1 MLPLRNIYYENEI
14 NFTIVMNQNQA
25 AKTLGDWAY
34 IAIAEHYKKILKHE
48 SKVLKDKDPEHL
60 HQMRVGMRRL
70 RSAIA
75 GFAPAINLP
84 ISVSEKNIAQ
94 IAKVLGKLRDIDV
107 LQETLI
113 TQYHPH
119 LPEIEQKKLKV
130 VLKSLKKNRKQAFK
144 DVKVILHSR
153 QYVQFKTS
161 IEAWLESPNYN
172 AIASLKI
179 QQVLPDLLLP
189 QASSFLLHPGW
200 LVGITI
206 ESGDVIFAQN
216 STNEKLSKSENK
228 ILHYLRKSA
237 KKTRYNMELFTMFYG
252 NLYDD
257 YLKKITQVQQVLGTL
272 QDTGVLVK
280 FLASLS
286 DNKPKTYLPNL
297 VEIIDKNRRL
307 KLQEWQDL
315 QKYFLHNR
323 RQQELRA
330 ILQYPT

>member
-1 MLPLRNIYYENEI
+1 MLPLRNIYYENEKS
-14 NFTIVMNQNQA
+14 FTIVMNQNQA

-228 ILHYLRKSA
+228 ILHDLRKSA
-237 KKTRYNMELFTMFYG
+237 KKN
-252 NLYDD
+252 
-257 YLKKITQVQQVLGTL
+257 
-272 QDTGVLVK
+272 
-280 FLASLS
+280 SL
-286 DNKPKTYLPNL
+286 
-297 VEIIDKNRRL
+297 
-307 KLQEWQDL
+307 
-315 QKYFLHNR
+315 
-323 RQQELRA
+323 
-330 ILQYPT
+330 